1 MNVSDVSA
9 ESALSLLS
17 EEERERAADFVF
29 ERDRVRYIFS
39 HGFLRQVLG
48 LYLGIDPQSIPFQFG
63 SNGRPEISSK
73 NHCGEV
79 RFNLSHSGDIAL
91 LGVTAHRTIGVDVER
106 VRELR
111 HVGDIANSFFLPEER
126 LFLAG
131 LSDAERLKQ
140 FHILWVRKE
149 AVVKAW
155 GVGIFSGLMDLP
167 VLCGEGEMILR
178 VPETSGGGN
187 LFYLNDLPVYPGY
200 EGAFCIEG
208 ARPRLALWEWSQ

>member
-73 NHCGEV
+73 
-79 RFNLSHSGDIAL
+79 
-91 LGVTAHRTIGVDVER
+91 
-106 VRELR
+106 
-111 HVGDIANSFFLPEER
+111 
-126 LFLAG
+126 
-131 LSDAERLKQ
+131 
-140 FHILWVRKE
+140 
-149 AVVKAW
+149 
-155 GVGIFSGLMDLP
+155 
-167 VLCGEGEMILR
+167 
-178 VPETSGGGN
+178 
-187 LFYLNDLPVYPGY
+187 
-200 EGAFCIEG
+200 
-208 ARPRLALWEWSQ
+208 